1 MKISKRDMDMR
12 VAESELT
19 KFLLD
24 WEKKHRPTYGEL
36 VGFHARELSMLAKYM
51 VREERHPEDPDMPGG
66 IENEK
71 RPTYVP
77 LRFYGDV
84 PEFVESLREHLSAE
98 DRAAIK
104 MLL

>member
-1 MKISKRDMDMR
+1 MKIAKRDVDMR

-19 KFLLD
+19 RLLLD
-24 WEKKHRPTYGEL
+24 WEKKYRPTYGEL

-51 VREERHPEDPDMPGG
+51 VRAERHPDDPDRPGGLEDP
-66 IENEK
+66 K

-84 PEFVESLREHLSAE
+84 PEFVESLREHLSDA